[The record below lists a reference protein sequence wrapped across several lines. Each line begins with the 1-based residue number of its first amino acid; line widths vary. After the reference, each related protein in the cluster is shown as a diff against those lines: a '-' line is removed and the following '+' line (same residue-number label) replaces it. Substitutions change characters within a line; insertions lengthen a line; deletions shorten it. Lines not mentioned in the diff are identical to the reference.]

1 MRSKSTPAAL
11 LATTGWTHSTARSRG
26 LRGPLVA
33 ALAAAAA
40 AGVLAGCA
48 SGGGS
53 TSAAGNGAGSTQP
66 GGAGTMISSRQ
77 VSGVGTVL
85 TDQSGKTLYTP
96 EQEANGTIKCTGSC
110 LSFWFPVTVANGGT
124 PHAGS
129 GLTGKLASIQRP
141 DGTSQ
146 VTWNVTGD
154 TFVRDADG
162 YFWYRTRTDNMI
174 VSSGYNIGGPEVE
187 SAIDTHPDVVE
198 SAVVAAPDPE
208 RGSIVCAFVVLRDGV
223 AGDAAKAREIQDH
236 V

>member
-1 MRSKSTPAAL
+1 MRSKSTSAVL
-11 LATTGWTHSTARSRG
+11 LATTGWTHSTARGRG

-33 ALAAAAA
+33 ALAATSA

-53 TSAAGNGAGSTQP
+53 ASSVSNGTGGTQP
-66 GGAGTMISSRQ
+66 GGAGITISSRQ

-124 PHAGS
+124 PHADGT
-129 GLTGKLASIQRP
+129 LAGKLGSVQRP

-146 VTWNVTGD
+146 VTYNGEPLY
-154 TFVRDADG
+154 TFKLDSGPGQAHGND
-162 YFWYRTRTDNMI
+162 FTDSFGGQSFVWHAATASGTAPAPAPSSNPA
-174 VSSGYNIGGPEVE
+174 SGYNYQGG
-187 SAIDTHPDVVE
+187 
-198 SAVVAAPDPE
+198 
-208 RGSIVCAFVVLRDGV
+208 GY
-223 AGDAAKAREIQDH
+223 
-236 V
+236 

>member
-1 MRSKSTPAAL
+1 MRSKSIPATL
-11 LATTGWTHSTARSRG
+11 LATTGWTYSTARSQV

-33 ALAAAAA
+33 ALTAATA

-53 TSAAGNGAGSTQP
+53 ASAASNGAGGTQP
-66 GGAGTMISSRQ
+66 GGAGITISSRQ

-110 LSFWFPVTVANGGT
+110 TSFWFPVTVANGGT

-141 DGTSQ
+141 DGSTQ
-146 VTWNVTGD
+146 VTYNGEPLY
-154 TFVRDADG
+154 TFKLDSGPGQAHGND
-162 YFWYRTRTDNMI
+162 FTDSFGGQSF
-174 VSSGYNIGGPEVE
+174 VWHAATASG
-187 SAIDTHPDVVE
+187 
-198 SAVVAAPDPE
+198 AAPAPAPSSNPAS
-208 RGSIVCAFVVLRDGV
+208 GPNYQG
-223 AGDAAKAREIQDH
+223 GGY
-236 V
+236 

>member
-110 LSFWFPVTVANGGT
+110 LSFWFPVTMGNGAT
-124 PHAGS
+124 PHAG
-129 GLTGKLASIQRP
+129 GTLAGTLGEIQRP
-141 DGTSQ
+141 DGGGHQLTYKGQPLYTFRLDSAPGQVHGNDFTDMFGGQTFTWHAATVGASTVAPSQ
-146 VTWNVTGD
+146 PANNPAGNSQYPGGS
-154 TFVRDADG
+154 AG
-162 YFWYRTRTDNMI
+162 Y
-174 VSSGYNIGGPEVE
+174 
-187 SAIDTHPDVVE
+187 
-198 SAVVAAPDPE
+198 
-208 RGSIVCAFVVLRDGV
+208 
-223 AGDAAKAREIQDH
+223 
-236 V
+236 

>member
-1 MRSKSTPAAL
+1 MRSKSTTATL
-11 LATTGWTHSTARSRG
+11 LATTGWTRSTARGRM
-26 LRGPLVA
+26 LRGPLAA

-53 TSAAGNGAGSTQP
+53 ASAAGNGGGGTQQ
-66 GGAGTMISSRQ
+66 GGAGITISSRQ

-110 LSFWFPVTVANGGT
+110 TSFWFPVTVASGGT

-141 DGTSQ
+141 DNGGSQ
-146 VTWNVTGD
+146 VTYNGEPLY
-154 TFVRDADG
+154 TFKLDSGPGQAHGND
-162 YFWYRTRTDNMI
+162 FTDNFGGQSF
-174 VSSGYNIGGPEVE
+174 VWHAATTSGTAPAPAPSSNPASGYNYQGG
-187 SAIDTHPDVVE
+187 
-198 SAVVAAPDPE
+198 
-208 RGSIVCAFVVLRDGV
+208 GY
-223 AGDAAKAREIQDH
+223 
-236 V
+236 

>member
-11 LATTGWTHSTARSRG
+11 LATTGWTHSTARSRV

-146 VTWNVTGD
+146 VTYNGD
-154 TFVRDADG
+154 PLYTFKLDSGPGQAHGND
-162 YFWYRTRTDNMI
+162 FTDSFGGQSFVWHAATASGTAPAPAPSSNPA
-174 VSSGYNIGGPEVE
+174 SGYNYQGG
-187 SAIDTHPDVVE
+187 
-198 SAVVAAPDPE
+198 
-208 RGSIVCAFVVLRDGV
+208 GY
-223 AGDAAKAREIQDH
+223 
-236 V
+236 